1 MHINELSIQGN
12 EITTHFLQ
20 HLQNIIS
27 IVSLYLFHLI
37 LMTRFPSWS
46 NYSHLVIVVEDVVAS
61 IFSRYLY
68 GILLEKNAVLNYRGN
83 VGWLF
88 PSNDAS
94 SLCKVSNEHSGVFA
108 RRQKVDA
115 DMSAY
120 SPMDING
127 TDIAFIFHQLFRWLL
142 FSFTRK
148 CTNCLNQPTIL
159 HLKNFDTFLL

>member
-1 MHINELSIQGN
+1 MIKIEFWNSIKNWRLPFFDSRKSHKITLLVHTTVHINELSIQGN

-27 IVSLYLFHLI
+27 SVSLYLFHLI

-108 RRQKVDA
+108 RRQKLVLRC
-115 DMSAY
+115 
-120 SPMDING
+120 
-127 TDIAFIFHQLFRWLL
+127 QLIVLWM
-142 FSFTRK
+142 
-148 CTNCLNQPTIL
+148 
-159 HLKNFDTFLL
+159 